1 MRKKCDLQEAFDK
14 TISLLLKK
22 KRVNRNL
29 SQHTLSYLTGI
40 SRNTLADWEKGV
52 KTPNSFDLYN
62 LVKELYDS
70 QKEFW
75 EIVSE
80 IFEETAS
87 TKRKM
92 ARHLE

>member
-40 SRNTLADWEKGV
+40 SRNTLVDWEKGV

-80 IFEETAS
+80 IFEEIAS

-92 ARHLE
+92 ARRLE